1 MKKLFA
7 CLLTF
12 LILISSLSAFSEFA
26 SYRVQLSAGTPIYKG
41 PGIIFGYSKD
51 VSVDGVYTI
60 VEEVMGE
67 DWLLWG
73 RLKSG
78 AGWVCLSGDPTQGL
92 NANVPYTMSI
102 PAWASIFE
110 GPGYD
115 YVYKKPVGED
125 GVYTIILESYDEDG
139 RIWGRL
145 KSGAGWVCL
154 TSLEEAYFQ
163 PVIVSFADD
172 ELLKSGD
179 YVFRSADPSEYSVK
193 IAVRANNTVKNLRFE
208 SLSYEGEFW
217 KTDKTL
223 YSARTLRENRPLV
236 IEVTFWGDMTG
247 FALGFEDENGEDH
260 QYLIFVSGRNGSLE
274 VIESI
279 ME

>member
-1 MKKLFA
+1 MKKLTA

-12 LILISSLSAFSEFA
+12 FIFISSLNAFSEFA
-26 SYRVQLSAGTPIYKG
+26 SYRVHLPAGTPIYKG
-41 PGIIFGYSKD
+41 PGVIFGYSKD

-60 VEEVMGE
+60 IEEVTGE

-102 PAWASIFE
+102 PAWASIFD
-110 GPGYD
+110 GPSYD
-115 YVYKKPVGED
+115 SAFKQPVGQN

-139 RIWGRL
+139 RIWGRF

-154 TSLEEAYFQ
+154 TSLEEAYTQ
-163 PVIVSFADD
+163 PIIVSFADD

-179 YVFRSADPSEYSVK
+179 YIFRSADPSEYSVK
-193 IAVRANNTVKNLRFE
+193 IAVRANPFVKHFQFS

-223 YSARTLRENRPLV
+223 YSARVLRENRPLV

-247 FALGFEDENGEDH
+247 FELGFEDENGAKRH
-260 QYLIFVSGRNGSLE
+260 FLIFISGRNGALE
-274 VIESI
+274 VLEGV
-279 ME
+279 MK